1 MNPDRRRFLK
11 QFVAGGVGLGAVA
24 TVDGFLY
31 EPEDPVVE
39 RITIRLPRLPESFD
53 GFRIAQMTDFHF
65 GPYIG
70 KPQIER
76 AVQITRSLQPN
87 LVVLTG
93 DFVSAPLFQS
103 HGIAGARHAEPCA
116 QVLEQLTEC
125 PMLAVLGNHDHWNGA
140 DLVQESLEHHGIKV
154 LRNASLP
161 LERDGKRLWIVGVD
175 DVIEHAADVRKSF
188 AGVPP
193 EELQIVVVH
202 EPDFADEIARHPA
215 DLQLSGHSHG
225 GQVWIPGLGAPILPE
240 LATKYPRGL
249 YRISNLQLYTNR
261 GIGVITPPVRLN
273 CRPEITL
280 ITLVGK
286 T

>member
-1 MNPDRRRFLK
+1 MTLDRRLFLK
-11 QFVAGGVGLGAVA
+11 QFAVAGIGLGAIA
-24 TVDGFLY
+24 GIDGFLF

-39 RITIRLPRLPESFD
+39 RITIRLPRLPESFE
-53 GFRIAQMTDFHF
+53 GFRIAQMADFHF

-76 AVQITRSLQPN
+76 AVQITRSLDPN

-116 QVLEQLTEC
+116 QVLQQMSEC

-140 DLVQESLEHHGIKV
+140 GLVDEILTHHGIKV
-154 LRNASLP
+154 LRNASVP
-161 LERDGKRLWIVGVD
+161 LERNGQRLWMVGVD
-175 DVIEHAADVRKSF
+175 DVIERAADVGKSF
-188 AGVPP
+188 AGVPV
-193 EELQIVVVH
+193 EESKIVVVH
-202 EPDFADEIARHPA
+202 EPDFADVIARHPA

-225 GQVWIPGLGAPILPE
+225 GQVWIPGIGAPILPQ

-249 YRISNLQLYTNR
+249 YRVSNLQLYTNR

-280 ITLVGK
+280 ITLVGR

>member
-1 MNPDRRRFLK
+1 LDRRRFLK
-11 QFVAGGVGLGAVA
+11 QFLVAGIGVGTAA
-24 TVDGFLY
+24 ASVDGFLF

-39 RITIRLPRLPESFD
+39 RITVRLPRLPESFH
-53 GFRIAQMTDFHF
+53 GFRIAQMSDFHF

-70 KPQIER
+70 KPQMER
-76 AVQITRSLQPN
+76 AVQITRSLKPD
-87 LVVLTG
+87 LVALTG
-93 DFVSAPLFQS
+93 DFVSAPFFRH
-103 HGIAGARHAEPCA
+103 HGIAGARHAEPCS
-116 QVLEQLTEC
+116 QVLQQLTEC

-140 DLVQESLEHHGIKV
+140 DLIEETLTSHGVKV

-161 LERDGKRLWIVGVD
+161 LERDGKRLWMVGID
-175 DVIEHAADVRKSF
+175 DVIEHAADANKSF
-188 AGVPP
+188 AGVPR
-193 EELQIVVVH
+193 EESKIVIVH
-202 EPDFADEIARHPA
+202 EPDFADEIARYPA

-249 YRISNLQLYTNR
+249 YQISNLQLYTNR